1 MRMTL
6 VMGILNMTPDSF
18 LEPSRGNLAILDSGA
33 DIIDIGAVSTR
44 PGAADVPEEEEWRRL
59 EPVIQLLSRRD
70 YKGKTLKDSKG
81 NPSDDARE
89 RCGGTPQRDGLTT
102 KELTISIDT
111 TRSGIVRRVRE
122 ALGRPFIVNDITA
135 GRDDP
140 EMLDTVAELGLPYIA
155 MHSRGNPRTMD
166 SLTEYPGGV
175 VEGVLEFF
183 EEFAETA
190 RAKGIDDWIL
200 DPGFGFAKTEEQNL
214 ELLRSLERFRRF
226 GRPILI
232 GIADKRFT
240 RGETEKLHREA
251 LAHGADILR
260 VHNVEAARKTIGDSG
275 FTPFGLRPE

>member
-1 MRMTL
+1 MTL

>member
-18 LEPSRGNLAILDSGA
+18 WEPSRGNLAILDSGA

-59 EPVIQLLSRRD
+59 EPVIRMIR
-70 YKGKTLKDSKG
+70 KD
-81 NPSDDARE
+81 
-89 RCGGTPQRDGLTT
+89 
-102 KELTISIDT
+102 LTISIDT

-166 SLTEYPGGV
+166 SLTEYPDGV
-175 VEGVLEFF
+175 VEVVLEFF
-183 EEFAETA
+183 EEFAQTA

-226 GRPILI
+226 GRPILV

-240 RGETEKLHREA
+240 RGGTEKLHREA

-260 VHNVEAARKTIGDSG
+260 VHDVAAIRRTMQ
-275 FTPFGLRPE
+275 GLRPDCP

>member
-1 MRMTL
+1 M
-6 VMGILNMTPDSF
+6 
-18 LEPSRGNLAILDSGA
+18 
-33 DIIDIGAVSTR
+33 
-44 PGAADVPEEEEWRRL
+44 
-59 EPVIQLLSRRD
+59 
-70 YKGKTLKDSKG
+70 
-81 NPSDDARE
+81 
-89 RCGGTPQRDGLTT
+89 
-102 KELTISIDT
+102 
-111 TRSGIVRRVRE
+111 RRVRE

-166 SLTEYPGGV
+166 SLTEYPDGV

-190 RAKGIDDWIL
+190 CAKGISDWIL

-226 GRPILI
+226 GRPILV

-240 RGETEKLHREA
+240 RGETEKMHREA

-260 VHNVEAARKTIGDSG
+260 VHDVAAIRRTMQ
-275 FTPFGLRPE
+275 GLRPDCP